1 MNRYL
6 FVAWLLLASAAGRGQ
21 NVQPPT
27 AIDRAFNRIY
37 NLDFAGAHAIIDE
50 QIRIHPED
58 PLLRSVRAAACLFA
72 EYDRLKILEFD
83 FFADDNRV
91 TDKKRGKP
99 DPAVRAQI
107 FAVTAEARKLAA
119 VRLAANPQDRD
130 AMFAMCM
137 AAGVETD
144 YTSLVEKKYFRSI
157 SLSKESQKYA
167 HKLLALNPPFY
178 DAYLTLGAVEY
189 AVGSMNFFFRLFI
202 RFDKIEGSKQKGI
215 ENLKTVVAGGR
226 YYPPFAKMLL
236 SVIYLRE
243 KKLQPALDLLKEVER
258 DFPENQLFKK
268 EVAWISGEISRTK
281 KKTP

>member
-1 MNRYL
+1 L
-6 FVAWLLLASAAGRGQ
+6 PA
-21 NVQPPT
+21 P
-27 AIDRAFNRIY
+27 D
-37 NLDFAGAHAIIDE
+37 
-50 QIRIHPED
+50 D
-58 PLLRSVRAAACLFA
+58 PLPQSVRAAACLFA
-72 EYDRLKILEFD
+72 EYDRLRILELD
-83 FFADDNRV
+83 FFANDDKV

-99 DPAVRAQI
+99 DPAVRARI
-107 FAVTAEARKLAA
+107 FAMTAEAKKLAA
-119 VRLAANPQDRD
+119 ARLAANPQDRD

-167 HKLLALNPPFY
+167 HKLLALNPPCY

-202 RFDKIEGSKQKGI
+202 RFEKIEGSKQKGI
-215 ENLKTVVAGGR
+215 ENLKKVVAGGR

-258 DFPENQLFKK
+258 DFPENQMFKK
-268 EVAWISGEISRTK
+268 EVARVSEQISRTK
-281 KKTP
+281 KKSP